1 MKPLCSSS
9 DLFLNGEVLHQL
21 LRLDW
26 ANACFLNLPL
36 DTKLIKLAEGI
47 DLLKVNYLIA
57 TRDNPTHLC

>member
-47 DLLKVNYLIA
+47 DL
-57 TRDNPTHLC
+57 